1 MSEASIKDIVRDKY
15 AEAARRVAAG
25 DGGACCGAEAALGD
39 AIGGSCC
46 GAKAAPAGASAITG
60 NLYGVERRA
69 SCPRPQSLPR
79 SAAAIRPRSPS

>member
-1 MSEASIKDIVRDKY
+1 MSEANIKDIVRDKY

-39 AIGGSCC
+39 VIGGSCC
-46 GAKAAPAGASAITG
+46 GAQAAPAGASAISG
-60 NLYGVERRA
+60 DLYDAGET
-69 SCPRPQSLPR
+69 SILPEAAVLLR

>member
-39 AIGGSCC
+39 VIGGSCC
-46 GAKAAPAGASAITG
+46 GAQAAPAGASAISG
-60 NLYGVERRA
+60 NLYGVKRRA
-69 SCPRPQSLPR
+69 RCPRRPCSPR